1 MWKKWSIPL
10 VSKKKKKKVKIK
22 QLIKLADL
30 KKNI

>member
-10 VSKKKKKKVKIK
+10 VSKKKKGKIK